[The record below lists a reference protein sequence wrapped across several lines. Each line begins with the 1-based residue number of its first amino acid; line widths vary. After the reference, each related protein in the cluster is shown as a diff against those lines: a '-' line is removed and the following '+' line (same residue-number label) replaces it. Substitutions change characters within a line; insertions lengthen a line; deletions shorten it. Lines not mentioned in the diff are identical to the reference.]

1 MSDHKTRIPSL
12 QGVRAA
18 AFLGIFLN
26 HSLSGAANLGAGGVS
41 VFLVLSGFLMTYSY
55 WDRSFGARRTTVPD
69 CLRFAWRKVRPLY
82 VLHLLTLAV
91 MLALDL
97 ILGKLPGQKLSELL
111 CRVGLNVLLL
121 QAWVPSSSYYFSVN
135 AVAWYLST
143 AFYSYFIFLPLI
155 RRLKEQRPARTILL
169 WIGLSLAAIAAVSAL
184 AYWVGDPVDSA
195 WFSRHWMTYVLPP
208 TRALDFCLGALAG
221 VLFVRH
227 SQHRE
232 ARTVEPA
239 ERRRSLLCGTAVEL
253 AALGLFAVALLA
265 FYRVS
270 NAIRYTSLFAIP
282 SLCLVP
288 TLAVGRG
295 AVSRLLSLG
304 PVRRIGDLSGY
315 AFLIHLPAIRVSALV
330 MQKTVPAA
338 PEFLGIALSLAITLG
353 ASAIFLQLSRIWR
366 RRLRPSA

>member
-55 WDRSFGARRTTVPD
+55 WDRPVGVGRTTVPE
-69 CLRFAWRKVRPLY
+69 CVCFAWRKIRPLY
-82 VLHLLTLAV
+82 VLHLLTLAA
-91 MLALDL
+91 MLGLDL
-97 ILGKLPGQKLSELL
+97 ILGMLAGQKLSELV
-111 CRVGLNVLLL
+111 CRVGLNVFLL
-121 QAWVPSSSYYFSVN
+121 QAWVPSSSYYFSLN

-155 RRLKEQRPARTILL
+155 RRLKEQRTARTILL
-169 WIGLSLAAIAAVSAL
+169 WIGLSLAAISTVSAL
-184 AYWVGDPVDSA
+184 AYWFGNPVDSA

-208 TRALDFCLGALAG
+208 SRALDFCLGALAG

-227 SQHRE
+227 SLHRE
-232 ARTVEPA
+232 ARTAGPA
-239 ERRRSLLCGTAVEL
+239 ERRRSLLCGTAMEL
-253 AALGLFAVALLA
+253 AALSLFAVANLA

-270 NAIRYTSLFAIP
+270 NAIRYTLLFAIP

-315 AFLIHLPAIRVSALV
+315 AFLIHLPAIRVSTLV
-330 MQKTVPAA
+330 LQKTVPSAS
-338 PEFLGIALSLAITLG
+338 EFLRIVLPLAVTLG
-353 ASAIFLQLSRIWR
+353 ASALFQQLDRICR
-366 RRLRPSA
+366 QRMRKGA